1 MNAITGRFINVALA
15 LVIIFAV
22 PQVFYYFK
30 FKRNVNLTDV
40 DKGLWQLKLFSIFL
54 GVLIFVAMLYLP
66 STGFYRDIDISP
78 AARETAFQN
87 LVQNQQRIG
96 NQVDQLREVLYI
108 VFMIAMLYL
117 FSVGTFMG
125 RVWKDKQK
133 RATDKDPSVKKPL
146 GLET

>member
-1 MNAITGRFINVALA
+1 
-15 LVIIFAV
+15 
-22 PQVFYYFK
+22 
-30 FKRNVNLTDV
+30 VNLTDV

-54 GVLIFVAMLYLP
+54 GVLIFVATLYLP
-66 STGFYRDIDISP
+66 STSFYRDIDLSP
-78 AARETAFQN
+78 AARETALQN

-117 FSVGTFMG
+117 FSVSTFMG

-133 RATDKDPSVKKPL
+133 RAAAKDPSVKKPL